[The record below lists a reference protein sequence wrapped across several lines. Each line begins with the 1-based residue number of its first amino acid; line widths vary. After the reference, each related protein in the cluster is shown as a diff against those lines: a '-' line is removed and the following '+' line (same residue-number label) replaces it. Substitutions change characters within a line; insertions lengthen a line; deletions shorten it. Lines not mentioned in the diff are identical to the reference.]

1 MRKSSHGKQAKPYGD
16 ISIARGDEWKARFV
30 DRSVVS
36 FSLVKFVTFKNN
48 WLYFVPASV
57 CNLVDFHLHRTCR
70 NGATS
75 LSEGLSLKPTS
86 QLLPGW

>member
-36 FSLVKFVTFKNN
+36 FSFVKFVTFKTIGFI
-48 WLYFVPASV
+48 LY
-57 CNLVDFHLHRTCR
+57 
-70 NGATS
+70 
-75 LSEGLSLKPTS
+75 
-86 QLLPGW
+86 QLLFVI